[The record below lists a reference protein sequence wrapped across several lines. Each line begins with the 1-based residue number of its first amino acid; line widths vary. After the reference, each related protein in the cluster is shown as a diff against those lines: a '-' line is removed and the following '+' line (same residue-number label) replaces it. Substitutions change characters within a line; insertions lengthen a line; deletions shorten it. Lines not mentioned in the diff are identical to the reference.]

1 MSQSGPQN
9 TTVESQITHATL
21 KAHNFHKYSTLLPC
35 PMCFLPICC
44 PFPQYAK
51 LVQAS
56 QNLGCV
62 WSVNKGCYLASL
74 TQFKDQMNSDLN
86 TRNCHFGNKN

>member
-1 MSQSGPQN
+1 MSQPGPQN
-9 TTVESQITHATL
+9 TTVESQITHATH
-21 KAHNFHKYSTLLPC
+21 KAPNFHKYSTLLPC

-62 WSVNKGCYLASL
+62 WSVNKGCYPASFI
-74 TQFKDQMNSDLN
+74 QFKGQMNSDLN